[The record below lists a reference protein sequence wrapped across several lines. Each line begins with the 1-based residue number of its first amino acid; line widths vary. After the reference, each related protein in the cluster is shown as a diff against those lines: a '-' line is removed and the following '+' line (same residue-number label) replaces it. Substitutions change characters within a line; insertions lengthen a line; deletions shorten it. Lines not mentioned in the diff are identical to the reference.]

1 MQKQIEKAEMLVEA
15 LPYIKKFAGKTVVV
29 KYGGNAMINDEIKDQ
44 VMKDIVLMKYV
55 GVNPVI
61 VHGGGPAINSMLA
74 KIGKV
79 AEFKMGNR
87 VTDGETMEIVE
98 MVLSGKVNKG
108 IVAGI
113 NRHGGK
119 AIGLSGKDGN
129 LILARK
135 KYLMDGKEK
144 VDIGFVGEVKKI
156 NASIIEDLQ
165 KDGFIPVIS
174 TVGVDEDGNTYNINA
189 DYVAGAIAGAL
200 NADKFLFMTDV
211 PGLLR
216 DINDPSSKISVLK
229 YNEAKDLIED
239 GTISGGMLPKIDAC
253 MTALDAGAENVHIID
268 GRVKHTILLELFTDS
283 GIGTMIVKDYRIVR

>member
-61 VHGGGPAINSMLA
+61 VHGGGPAINDMLA

-87 VTDGETMEIVE
+87 VTDEETMEIVE

-113 NRHGGK
+113 NQHGGK
-119 AIGLSGKDGN
+119 AVGLSGKDGN

-156 NASIIEDLQ
+156 NANIIEVLQ
-165 KDGFIPVIS
+165 KDGYIPVIS

-216 DINDPSSKISVLK
+216 DVKDPSSKISVLK

-268 GRVKHTILLELFTDS
+268 GRVEHSILLELFTDS

>member
-15 LPYIKKFAGKTVVV
+15 LPYIKKFAGKTVVI

-61 VHGGGPAINSMLA
+61 VHGGGPAINKMLA
-74 KIGKV
+74 KIGKES
-79 AEFKMGNR
+79 EFKMGNR
-87 VTDGETMEIVE
+87 VTDEETMEIVE

-113 NRHGGK
+113 NQHGGK

-135 KYLMDGKEK
+135 KYLLDGKEK
-144 VDIGFVGEVKKI
+144 IDIGYVGEVKKI

-165 KDGFIPVIS
+165 KDGFVPVIS
-174 TVGVDEDGNTYNINA
+174 TIGADEDGNTYNINA

-211 PGLLR
+211 PGLLK
-216 DINDPSSKISVLK
+216 DIDDPNSKISVLK

-268 GRVKHTILLELFTDS
+268 GRVKHSILLELFTDS

>member
-15 LPYIKKFAGKTVVV
+15 LPYIKKFAGKTVVI

-61 VHGGGPAINSMLA
+61 VHGGGPAINEMLA

-87 VTDGETMEIVE
+87 VTDKETMEIVE

-113 NRHGGK
+113 NQNGGK
-119 AIGLSGKDGN
+119 AVGISGKDAG

-135 KYLMDGKEK
+135 KYILEGKEK
-144 VDIGFVGEVKKI
+144 IDIGYVGEVKKI
-156 NASIIEDLQ
+156 NSKIIEVLQ
-165 KDGFIPVIS
+165 KDGYIPVIS
-174 TVGVDEDGNTYNINA
+174 TVGMDENGNTYNINA

-216 DINDPSSKISVLK
+216 DVNDPNSKISVLK

-239 GTISGGMLPKIDAC
+239 GTINGGMLPKIDAC
-253 MTALDAGAENVHIID
+253 MTALDGGAENVHIID
-268 GRVKHTILLELFTDS
+268 GRLKHSILLELFTDS

>member
-74 KIGKV
+74 KIGKE

-87 VTDGETMEIVE
+87 VTDEETMEIVE

-135 KYLMDGKEK
+135 NTSWMEK
-144 VDIGFVGEVKKI
+144 KR
-156 NASIIEDLQ
+156 SI
-165 KDGFIPVIS
+165 S
-174 TVGVDEDGNTYNINA
+174 
-189 DYVAGAIAGAL
+189 AL
-200 NADKFLFMTDV
+200 
-211 PGLLR
+211 
-216 DINDPSSKISVLK
+216 
-229 YNEAKDLIED
+229 
-239 GTISGGMLPKIDAC
+239 
-253 MTALDAGAENVHIID
+253 
-268 GRVKHTILLELFTDS
+268 
-283 GIGTMIVKDYRIVR
+283 

>member
-61 VHGGGPAINSMLA
+61 VHGGGPAINEMLA

-87 VTDGETMEIVE
+87 VTDEETMEIVE

-113 NRHGGK
+113 NQHGGK
-119 AIGLSGKDGN
+119 AVGISGKDGN

-156 NASIIEDLQ
+156 NANIIEVLQ
-165 KDGFIPVIS
+165 KDGYIPVIS

-268 GRVKHTILLELFTDS
+268 GRVKHSILLELFTDS

>member
-1 MQKQIEKAEMLVEA
+1 
-15 LPYIKKFAGKTVVV
+15 
-29 KYGGNAMINDEIKDQ
+29 MINDEIKDQ

-74 KIGKV
+74 KIGKE

-87 VTDGETMEIVE
+87 VTDEETMEIVE